1 MKKILFLI
9 LIIGIP
15 IGLYYLFIPSTDIAD
30 KEEDEGAVATYY
42 PSSKKENIPAKVVP
56 KKKNKPVS
64 VAASN
69 DENYGIDQFKE
80 NLSSII
86 EINKQEIEECEAKVD
101 QLFGDEL
108 DEESE
113 NIYSEN
119 NIIDLLDELETTNLH
134 VQSSGKLLETLS
146 SDFMSKISI
155 EDLGEQIGEL
165 RPCRPY
171 KKMSFIHGLM
181 NYYLKNQWSAN
192 TKHRAEEAI
201 ISHFE
206 KEMSDYTTI
215 SNLNMQVALLQAIV
229 SEGMFDKKLEDQII
243 DFKDELEDSYDD
255 LLDQADELNENK
267 INDTDSN
274 NPAGFMPLQII
285 KAEFKISNSFRLEFL
300 KLLNVIKSSRVNN
313 Y

>member
-1 MKKILFLI
+1 MKKSLLLI
-9 LIIGIP
+9 LIIGTS
-15 IGLYYLFIPSTDIAD
+15 IGLYYLFNSESEIID
-30 KEEDEGAVATYY
+30 EEDEGIATTYS
-42 PSSKKENIPAKVVP
+42 PIDKTEKKQAKVEL
-56 KKKNKPVS
+56 KKKTKPVAVDATDKEELS
-64 VAASN
+64 L
-69 DENYGIDQFKE
+69 DQFKE
-80 NLSSII
+80 KLSSII
-86 EINKQEIEECEAKVD
+86 EINKQEIEDCEAKVD

-119 NIIDLLDELETTNLH
+119 NIIDILDELETTSLH
-134 VQSSGKLLETLS
+134 VQSSGRLLETLS

-181 NYYLKNQWSAN
+181 NYYLKNQWSEN
-192 TKHRAEEAI
+192 TKQRVEETI
-201 ISHFE
+201 IAHFE

-243 DFKDELEDSYDD
+243 DFKDQLEDSYDD
-255 LLDQADELNENK
+255 LLDQADEINENK
-267 INDTDSN
+267 INDTNSN

-285 KAEFKISNSFRLEFL
+285 KAEFKISNRFRLDFL
-300 KLLNVIKSSRVNN
+300 KLLNVIKSSRANN